1 MTRVNLIMVMLTA
14 KLKRKAHL
22 IKQHPEGTR
31 LDISGFHYI
40 SKLDVRFHRYDFHN
54 KEPLLSVLD

>member
-1 MTRVNLIMVMLTA
+1 MLTA

-40 SKLDVRFHRYDFHN
+40 SKPDVRFHRYDFHN